1 MRPTLQ
7 RRLLLLVLTVFAFG
21 WIAAAAAMWQGARHE
36 LDELLDGHLAQAA
49 ALLVAQ
55 STRELEEEREVE
67 APPLH
72 RYAPRVAFQV
82 FHEGRLVL
90 RSAGAPAQPMNTVQG
105 FATVQR
111 DGVAWRVFSTHGAKT
126 DVDVHVA
133 EQSASRGE
141 ILTAILGGALAPM
154 ALALPLLALAI
165 WWAVSAGLAPLRRL
179 TSVLAARAPDA
190 SDALDTSGMPAEAAA
205 IADALNALFARIDA
219 LIGAE
224 RRFTAD
230 AAHELRTP
238 IAAIR
243 AQAQVALG
251 AAVDDPVR
259 GRALALAIEG
269 CDRAGRMIDQLLT
282 LARLDARDLPP
293 LASVD
298 LVQAARE
305 VVADLAPRALARR
318 QQIELTGAQACP
330 VLANPTLLA
339 ILVRNLVDNAV
350 RYSPDGAAIA
360 ADIAVQ
366 DESFTLTVSD
376 NGPGMA
382 EDALA
387 RLGERFFRAE
397 QGGQSGSGLGW
408 SIVRRIAQVHGFEVQ
423 PALRDGGGLSVTVRG
438 PRAPSIP

>member
-7 RRLLLLVLTVFAFG
+7 RRLLVLVLTVFAFG
-21 WIAAAAAMWQGARHE
+21 WIAAAAFMWQGARHE

-55 STRELEEEREVE
+55 STHDLDEEREVQ

-90 RSAGAPAQPMNTVQG
+90 RSAGAPAQPMSRANG
-105 FATVQR
+105 FDTVQR
-111 DGVAWRVFSTHGAKT
+111 DGVSWRVFSTHGAET
-126 DVDVHVA
+126 DVDVHVG
-133 EQSASRGE
+133 EQTASRGE
-141 ILTAILGGALAPM
+141 ILSATLRGALAPM
-154 ALALPLLALAI
+154 ALALPLLGLAI

-179 TSVLAARAPDA
+179 TAILARRAPDA
-190 SDALDTSGMPAEAAA
+190 NDALDTAGMPAEAAA

-259 GRALALAIEG
+259 GRALVLTIEG
-269 CDRAGRMIDQLLT
+269 CDRAGRLIDQLLT

-293 LASVD
+293 LAPAD
-298 LVQAARE
+298 LVRIVRE
-305 VVADLAPRALARR
+305 VVAEVAPRALARR
-318 QQIELTGAQACP
+318 QQIELTGVDTCP

-360 ADIAVQ
+360 ADIGVA
-366 DESFTLTVSD
+366 DGRFMLTVSD
-376 NGPGMA
+376 NGPGMTEA
-382 EDALA
+382 ALA
-387 RLGERFFRAE
+387 RIGERFFRAG
-397 QGGQSGSGLGW
+397 QDGQSGSGLGW
-408 SIVRRIAQVHGFEVQ
+408 SIVLRIAQVHGFDVK
-423 PALRDGGGLSVTVRG
+423 PSLREGGGLSVTVRG
-438 PRAPSIP
+438 PRAPSSP